1 MFIYVKIQSWIKAFI
16 SHNTLSGGHVG
27 GLLWNRQVV
36 FMKVLLRALVRELMS
51 MLKSGAQ
58 LLGGNMPV

>member
-1 MFIYVKIQSWIKAFI
+1 MFIYVKIQSSIKAFI